1 MATKEEEYDAIFY
14 YLKSKRYPS
23 GLVNK
28 NSKRNFRR
36 KVMDNYRIQDDELY
50 YHKKGSE
57 DCKKVPQTQK
67 ERERIIEACHSE
79 TGGIHSNYN

>member
-1 MATKEEEYDAIFY
+1 MATKEEEYDAIFD
-14 YLKSKRYPS
+14 YLNSKQYPT
-23 GLVNK
+23 GHVNK

-36 KVMDNYRIQDDELY
+36 KVMDNYKIQDDELY

-57 DCKKVPQTQK
+57 DWKNVPQIQK
-67 ERERIIEACHSE
+67 EREQIIKACHSE